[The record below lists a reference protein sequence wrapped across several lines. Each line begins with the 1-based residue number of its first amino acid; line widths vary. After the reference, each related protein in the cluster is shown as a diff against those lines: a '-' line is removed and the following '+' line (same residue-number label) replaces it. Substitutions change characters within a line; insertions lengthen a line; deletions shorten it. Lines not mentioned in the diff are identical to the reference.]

1 MTKRNREIQIKFRMS
16 EEEAEQL
23 RKKVELSG
31 KSMQE
36 YLLNCALE
44 KPITNTDGI
53 KEIAPELK
61 RVGNNL
67 NQTARALNEIDGALK
82 DSGFYKFSNIDSI
95 YMISPILLGRELK
108 FLESMDF
115 KTNSYKKREL
125 QDDKFVVEHPEARLA
140 THIFGNNKNIGT
152 ASIKFETINTPDWQ
166 EKCKSKIS
174 EFNERGIFLT
184 QEKDK

>member
-82 DSGFYKFSNIDSI
+82 DSGFYNYRKIAEVLAEAKQNQEELEKIWQ
-95 YMISPILLGRELK
+95 LLRQ
-108 FLESMDF
+108 
-115 KTNSYKKREL
+115 YL
-125 QDDKFVVEHPEARLA
+125 QKQA
-140 THIFGNNKNIGT
+140 
-152 ASIKFETINTPDWQ
+152 
-166 EKCKSKIS
+166 
-174 EFNERGIFLT
+174 
-184 QEKDK
+184 